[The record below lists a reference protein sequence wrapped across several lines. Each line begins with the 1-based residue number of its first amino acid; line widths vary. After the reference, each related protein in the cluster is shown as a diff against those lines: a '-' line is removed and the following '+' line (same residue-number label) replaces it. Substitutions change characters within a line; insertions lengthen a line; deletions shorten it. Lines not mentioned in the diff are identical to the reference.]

1 MNVSA
6 RWPLCAALLL
16 TACVGRDPGQKL
28 SEEEE
33 GHSQVSTGS
42 CGVERWS
49 IKTGSD
55 SAVGQV
61 NMTAQD
67 TTIVNLRGIAVPAG
81 FGSSSPSVTYAG
93 SPEIQNFRLTNV
105 TLQQSTLENDSD
117 YHLVIL
123 DGAGNSKIAEI
134 PYPGC
139 LTGSSWTTQVTN
151 SRNAFDAK
159 YAVTT
164 SFQTANDTVTLTG
177 VGFFDLL
184 HGQTGVAPNG
194 IELHSVL
201 SICWGLNCAG
211 GTATPDFSLAASPTS
226 VSGSGTSSISVGA
239 LNGFT
244 GTVSLAASGA
254 PSGASATLSPTSG
267 AGSGSSTLT
276 LAPGS
281 ADAGT
286 YPVTVTG
293 TSGTLSHSASVSWT
307 IAPTGG
313 GGTLTN
319 SGFESGL
326 TGWTSA
332 GNTSVG
338 TTAHSGAQSAL
349 VGSTAASTDSSVAQ
363 TFTLPSNATAVSFW
377 YQVHCP
383 DTVTY
388 DWATAT
394 LKDNTTGTTTTLLAK
409 TCSNTATWAQASAA
423 VTAGHSVTLT
433 LSNHDDNLAGDPTY
447 TFYDDVAI
455 ATSAPVDTTP
465 PTTSVTAPAGGS
477 TVSGTVTVTASAS
490 DNVGVTKVELYVDGA
505 LLASGTTSPFSASW
519 NTTGAANGS
528 HALTSKAYDAA
539 GNVGTSAAVAVT
551 VSNGAVTN
559 PVVNPGF
566 ETGTLSGWTATG
578 IAAARLFPHSGT
590 YSGSLGSS
598 SPSTDSSL
606 AQTFTM
612 PAGANTLTFWYRIFC
627 PDTVTYDYASATLK
641 DNVTGITVTVLP
653 NTCTNTSTWVQA
665 STSATSMRGHSVTL
679 TLKNHDDNYT
689 GDATYTDYDD
699 VSVQ

>member
-1 MNVSA
+1 MNVSG

-16 TACVGRDPGQKL
+16 TACVPQSGHNFKDN
-28 SEEEE
+28 EEENE
-33 GHSQVSTGS
+33 VSTGS

-61 NMTAQD
+61 NMAPQD
-67 TTIVNLRGIAVPAG
+67 TTIVNLRGIPVPAG
-81 FGSSSPSVTYAG
+81 FGSSSPRFTYAG
-93 SPEIQNFRLTNV
+93 SPEIQNFRLTNI
-105 TLQQSTLENDSD
+105 TLQQYKLENDSD

-123 DGAGNSKIAEI
+123 DGAGNSMIAEI

-139 LTGSSWTTQVTN
+139 LTGSSWTTQITN
-151 SRNAFDAK
+151 SRNAFDAR

-164 SFQTANDTVTLTG
+164 SFQTANDTVTITG
-177 VGFFDLL
+177 AGFFDLL

-211 GTATPDFSLAASPTS
+211 GGATPDFSLGASPTS
-226 VSGSGTSSISVGA
+226 VSGSGTSTVSVGA

-254 PSGASATLSPTSG
+254 PSGASATLSPTSV

-276 LAPGS
+276 LSPGS
-281 ADAGT
+281 AAGGT
-286 YPVTVTG
+286 FPITVTG
-293 TSGTLSHSASVSWT
+293 TSGSLSHSASVSWS
-307 IAPTGG
+307 IAVTGG
-313 GGTLTN
+313 GGTLAN

-326 TGWTSA
+326 TGWTST
-332 GNTSVG
+332 GSTSVS

-349 VGSTAASTDSSVAQ
+349 VGSTAPTTDSSVAQ
-363 TFTLPSNATAVSFW
+363 TFTLPSNATGVSFW

-394 LKDNTTGTTTTLLAK
+394 LKDNTTGTTTTMLAR
-409 TCSNTATWAQASAA
+409 TCSNTGTWQQASA
-423 VTAGHSVTLT
+423 TATGGHSVTLT
-433 LSNHDDNLAGDPTY
+433 LSNHDDNYSGDPTY
-447 TFYDDVAI
+447 TLYDDIAVA
-455 ATSAPVDTTP
+455 AGTPDTTP
-465 PTTSVTAPAGGS
+465 PTTNVTAPAGGS
-477 TVSGTVTVTASAS
+477 TVSGAVTVTATAS
-490 DNVGVTKVELYVDGA
+490 DNVGVTKIELYVDGT
-505 LLASGTTSPFSASW
+505 LLASGAVSPFNAAW
-519 NTTGAANGS
+519 NTAAAANGA
-528 HALTSKAYDAA
+528 HTLTSKAYDAA
-539 GNVGTSAAVAVT
+539 GNVGTSSAVSVT

-566 ETGTLSGWTATG
+566 ETGTLSGWTASGVARASPYPHTG
-578 IAAARLFPHSGT
+578 SSAC
-590 YSGSLGSS
+590 SLGSS
-598 SPSTDSSL
+598 SPSTDSSVS
-606 AQTFTM
+606 QTFTM
-612 PAGANTLTFWYRIFC
+612 PAGANTLALWYRIFC
-627 PDTVTYDYASATLK
+627 PDSVTYDWASVSLTDNATG
-641 DNVTGITVTVLP
+641 TTVAVLP

-665 STSATSMRGHSVTL
+665 SASVTSLRGHSVTL

>member
-1 MNVSA
+1 MNVSG
-6 RWPLCAALLL
+6 RWLLCAAVLLA
-16 TACVGRDPGQKL
+16 ACAPQEPDRQLGSNPEQG
-28 SEEEE
+28 E
-33 GHSQVSTGS
+33 VSSGS

-61 NMTAQD
+61 NLTPQN

-81 FGSSSPSVTYAG
+81 FGPNSPRYTYAG

-105 TLQQSTLENDSD
+105 TLTQYKLENDSD
-117 YHLVIL
+117 YHLIL
-123 DGAGNSKIAEI
+123 VDGAGNSMIAEI
-134 PYPGC
+134 ADPVC
-139 LTGSSWTTQVTN
+139 LTGSAWTSQVTA
-151 SRNAFDAK
+151 SRNAFDAR

-164 SFQTANDTVTLTG
+164 SFQTANDTVTVTG
-177 VGFFDLL
+177 VGFFDVL

-201 SICWGLNCAG
+201 SICFGLNCSG
-211 GTATPDFSLAASPTS
+211 GASPDFSLAASPSS
-226 VSGSGTSSISVGA
+226 VSGAGTSTVSVGA

-254 PSGASATLSPTSG
+254 PAGASATLSPTSV

-276 LAPGS
+276 LSPGS
-281 ADAGT
+281 AAAGT
-286 YPVTVTG
+286 YPITVTG
-293 TSGTLSHSASVSWT
+293 TSGTLTHSASVSWT
-307 IAPTGG
+307 IAGSGG

-326 TGWTSA
+326 TGWTSS
-332 GNTSVG
+332 GSTSVG
-338 TTAHSGAQSAL
+338 TIAHSGAQSAL
-349 VGSTAASTDSSVAQ
+349 VGSTAASTDSSVSQ

-383 DTVTY
+383 DSVTY

-394 LKDNTTGTTTTLLAK
+394 LKDNTTGTTTTMLAH
-409 TCSNTATWAQASAA
+409 TCNNTATWVQASTS
-423 VTAGHSVTLT
+423 VTGGHSVTLT
-433 LSNHDDNLAGDPTY
+433 LSNHDDNYSADPTY

-455 ATSAPVDTTP
+455 ATAAPGDTTP
-465 PTTSVTAPAGGS
+465 PTTSVTAPAAGS
-477 TVSGTVTVTASAS
+477 TVSGTVTVTATAS

-505 LLASGTTSPFSASW
+505 LLATGSASPFSASW

-539 GNVGTSAAVAVT
+539 GNIGSSAAVSVT

-578 IAAARLFPHSGT
+578 VAAAKTYPHTGT
-590 YSGSLGSS
+590 YGCSLGSS
-598 SPSTDSSL
+598 APSTDSSV
-606 AQTFTM
+606 AQTFTL
-612 PAGANTLTFWYRIFC
+612 PAGANTLSLWYRTFC
-627 PDTVTYDYASATLK
+627 HDTITYDWAAATLK
-641 DNVTGITVTVLP
+641 DNVTGTTINVLA
-653 NTCTNTSTWVQA
+653 NTCTLTNTWVQA
-665 STSATSMRGHSVTL
+665 SASVTAMRGHSVTL
-679 TLKNHDDNYT
+679 TLKNHDDNAT
-689 GDATYTDYDD
+689 GDATYTDFDD